1 MCSDVF
7 ISSKQQNKIFGGS
20 VMPKIAL
27 LYVRV
32 IDRINYV
39 VGRIMMYAIFLLIGV
54 LAWSTISKQIFIVPS
69 FWTLEVAQFILVA
82 YYLLGGAYSI
92 QLGANV
98 RMDLFYSNWSD
109 RKKAWVDSFTVL
121 LLIFYLGVMLYGG
134 LDSLSYAI
142 KYSEHSPTMWR
153 PLMWPIKSIMCTG
166 ILLMLLQAISELIK
180 DIATLRGNP
189 INVT

>member
-1 MCSDVF
+1 
-7 ISSKQQNKIFGGS
+7 
-20 VMPKIAL
+20 MPKIAL